1 MPVRSETFD
10 FISNLDTIWAIVA
23 GAVLATTGGLIATQ
37 LEHRFD
43 TKRRERESALFFGEI
58 MTMVRMTAEAA
69 ERARGIGDP
78 FGPVTMRLL
87 RMVRRELDVYDRNRE
102 RLFELKDPIM
112 RAHIHRTLLRT
123 MMGVEGTIE
132 AATQAAEIEDEI
144 LSIPDM
150 PPQRLAVLERRME
163 DQKERRN
170 LSFDF
175 LNEMTQTAVDL
186 AKKLEPIARVDFDT
200 LLKAAREE

>member
-23 GAVLATTGGLIATQ
+23 GAILATTGGLIATQ

-123 MMGVEGTIE
+123 MMGVDGTIE
-132 AATQAAEIEDEI
+132 SANEAAELEDEI
-144 LSIPDM
+144 LSSPDM
-150 PPQRLAVLERRME
+150 APQRLEVLTRRME

-175 LNEMTQTAVDL
+175 LNEMSQSAVDL

>member
-123 MMGVEGTIE
+123 MMGVEGTSE
-132 AATQAAEIEDEI
+132 AATEAAEIEDEI

>member
-112 RAHIHRTLLRT
+112 RAHIHRTLLRI

-132 AATQAAEIEDEI
+132 SANEAAELEDEI
-144 LSIPDM
+144 LSSPDM
-150 PPQRLAVLERRME
+150 PPQRLQVLTRRME

-175 LNEMTQTAVDL
+175 LNEMSQSAVDL

-200 LLKAAREE
+200 LLKAAREV

>member
-1 MPVRSETFD
+1 MPVRSEAFD
-10 FISNLDTIWAIVA
+10 FLSNLDTIWAIVA
-23 GAVLATTGGLIATQ
+23 GAVLATAGGMIATQ
-37 LEHRFD
+37 LEHRVD
-43 TKRRERESALFFGEI
+43 TRRRERESALFFGEI

-102 RLFELKDPIM
+102 RLFELRDPVM
-112 RAHIHRTLLRT
+112 RAHIHRTLLRI

-132 AATQAAEIEDEI
+132 SSTQAAEIEDEL
-144 LSIPDM
+144 LSNPDM
-150 PPQRLAVLERRME
+150 PAQRREVLERRME
-163 DQKERRN
+163 DQRERRN

-175 LNEMTQTAVDL
+175 LSEMTQAAVDL
-186 AKKLEPIARVDFDT
+186 AHRLEPIARVDFDT
-200 LLKAAREE
+200 LLQAARDD

>member
-123 MMGVEGTIE
+123 MRGVEGTIE
-132 AATQAAEIEDEI
+132 SANEAAELEDEI
-144 LSIPDM
+144 LSSPDM
-150 PPQRLAVLERRME
+150 APQRLEVLTRRME

-175 LNEMTQTAVDL
+175 LNEMSQSAVDL

>member
-1 MPVRSETFD
+1 MPVRSEAFD
-10 FISNLDTIWAIVA
+10 FLSNLDTIWAIVA
-23 GAVLATTGGLIATQ
+23 GAILATTGGLIATQ

-43 TKRRERESALFFGEI
+43 MKRRERESALFFGEI

-132 AATQAAEIEDEI
+132 SANEAAELEDEI
-144 LSIPDM
+144 LSSPDM
-150 PPQRLAVLERRME
+150 APQRLEVLTRRME
-163 DQKERRN
+163 DQKQRRN

-175 LNEMTQTAVDL
+175 LNEMSQSAVDL

>member
-132 AATQAAEIEDEI
+132 AATEAAEIEDEI

>member
-1 MPVRSETFD
+1 MPVRSEAFD
-10 FISNLDTIWAIVA
+10 FLSNLDTIWAIVA

-132 AATQAAEIEDEI
+132 SANEAAELEDEI
-144 LSIPDM
+144 LSSPDM
-150 PPQRLAVLERRME
+150 APQRLEVLTRRME
-163 DQKERRN
+163 DQKQRRN

-175 LNEMTQTAVDL
+175 LNEMSQSAVDL

>member
-132 AATQAAEIEDEI
+132 SANEAAELEDEI
-144 LSIPDM
+144 LSSPDM
-150 PPQRLAVLERRME
+150 APQRLEVLTRRME

-175 LNEMTQTAVDL
+175 LNEMSQSAVDL

>member
-1 MPVRSETFD
+1 MPVRSEAFD
-10 FISNLDTIWAIVA
+10 FLSNLDTIWAIVA
-23 GAVLATTGGLIATQ
+23 GAILATTGGLIATQ

-43 TKRRERESALFFGEI
+43 MKRRERESALFFGEI

-132 AATQAAEIEDEI
+132 SANEAAELEDEI
-144 LSIPDM
+144 LSSPDM
-150 PPQRLAVLERRME
+150 APQRLEVLTRRME

-175 LNEMTQTAVDL
+175 LNEMSQSAVDL

>member
-1 MPVRSETFD
+1 MPVRSEAFD
-10 FISNLDTIWAIVA
+10 FLSNLDTIWAIVA
-23 GAVLATTGGLIATQ
+23 GAILATTGGLIATQ

-87 RMVRRELDVYDRNRE
+87 LMVRRELDVYDRNRE

-132 AATQAAEIEDEI
+132 SANEAAELEDEI
-144 LSIPDM
+144 LSSPDM
-150 PPQRLAVLERRME
+150 APQRLEVLTRRME

-175 LNEMTQTAVDL
+175 LNEMSQSAVDL

>member
-1 MPVRSETFD
+1 
-10 FISNLDTIWAIVA
+10 
-23 GAVLATTGGLIATQ
+23 
-37 LEHRFD
+37 
-43 TKRRERESALFFGEI
+43 
-58 MTMVRMTAEAA
+58 MTAEAA

-132 AATQAAEIEDEI
+132 SANEAAELEDEI
-144 LSIPDM
+144 LSSPDM
-150 PPQRLAVLERRME
+150 APQRLEVLTRRME

-175 LNEMTQTAVDL
+175 LNEMSQSAVDL

>member
-132 AATQAAEIEDEI
+132 AATEAAELEDEI
-144 LSIPDM
+144 LSSPDM
-150 PPQRLAVLERRME
+150 PRQRLEVLTRRME

-175 LNEMTQTAVDL
+175 LNEMSQSAVDL
-186 AKKLEPIARVDFDT
+186 ARKLEPIARVDFDT
-200 LLKAAREE
+200 LLKAAREV

>member
-23 GAVLATTGGLIATQ
+23 GAILATTGGLIATQ

-132 AATQAAEIEDEI
+132 SANG
-144 LSIPDM
+144 S
-150 PPQRLAVLERRME
+150 RR
-163 DQKERRN
+163 DSRTRSSPSPTCPHSALPCSSGAWKTRR
-170 LSFDF
+170 SAG
-175 LNEMTQTAVDL
+175 TSASTS
-186 AKKLEPIARVDFDT
+186 
-200 LLKAAREE
+200 

>member
-23 GAVLATTGGLIATQ
+23 GAILATTGGLIATQ

-112 RAHIHRTLLRT
+112 RAHIHCTLLRT

-132 AATQAAEIEDEI
+132 AATEAAEIEDEI

>member
-132 AATQAAEIEDEI
+132 AATEAAELEDEI
-144 LSIPDM
+144 LSSPDM
-150 PPQRLAVLERRME
+150 PPQRLEILTRRME

-175 LNEMTQTAVDL
+175 LNEMTQSAVDL
-186 AKKLEPIARVDFDT
+186 ARKLEPIARVDFDT
-200 LLKAAREE
+200 LLKAAREV

>member
-132 AATQAAEIEDEI
+132 AATEVAELEDEI
-144 LSIPDM
+144 LSSPDM
-150 PPQRLAVLERRME
+150 PPQRLEVLTRRME

-175 LNEMTQTAVDL
+175 LNEMSQSAVDL
-186 AKKLEPIARVDFDT
+186 ARKLEPIARVDFDT
-200 LLKAAREE
+200 LLKAAREV

>member
-132 AATQAAEIEDEI
+132 SANEAAELEDEI
-144 LSIPDM
+144 LSSPDM
-150 PPQRLAVLERRME
+150 PPQRLEVLTRRME
-163 DQKERRN
+163 DQRERRN

-175 LNEMTQTAVDL
+175 LNEMSQSAVEL
-186 AKKLEPIARVDFDT
+186 ARKLEPIARVDFDT
-200 LLKAAREE
+200 LLKAAREA

>member
-10 FISNLDTIWAIVA
+10 FISSLDTIWAIVA
-23 GAVLATTGGLIATQ
+23 GAILATTGGLIATQ

-112 RAHIHRTLLRT
+112 RAHIHRTLLRI
-123 MMGVEGTIE
+123 MMGVEGSIE
-132 AATQAAEIEDEI
+132 AATEAAELEDEL
-144 LSIPDM
+144 LSSDDIPA
-150 PPQRLAVLERRME
+150 QRRAVLERRME

-175 LNEMTQTAVDL
+175 LNEMTQTAVEL

>member
-1 MPVRSETFD
+1 MPVRSEAFD
-10 FISNLDTIWAIVA
+10 FLSNLDTIWAIVA
-23 GAVLATTGGLIATQ
+23 GAILATTGGLIATQ

-43 TKRRERESALFFGEI
+43 MKRRERESALFFGEI

-132 AATQAAEIEDEI
+132 SANEAAKLEDEI
-144 LSIPDM
+144 LSSPDM
-150 PPQRLAVLERRME
+150 APQRLEVLTRRME

-175 LNEMTQTAVDL
+175 LNEMSQSAVDL

>member
-1 MPVRSETFD
+1 MPVRSEAFD
-10 FISNLDTIWAIVA
+10 FLSNLDTIWAIVA
-23 GAVLATTGGLIATQ
+23 GAILATTGGLIATQ

-43 TKRRERESALFFGEI
+43 MKRRERESALFFGEI

-112 RAHIHRTLLRT
+112 RAHIHRTLLRI
-123 MMGVEGTIE
+123 MMGVEGSIE
-132 AATQAAEIEDEI
+132 AATEAAEIEDEL
-144 LSIPDM
+144 LSSPDM
-150 PPQRLAVLERRME
+150 PPQRRVVLERRME

>member
-1 MPVRSETFD
+1 MPVRSEAFD
-10 FISNLDTIWAIVA
+10 FLSNLDTIWAIVA
-23 GAVLATTGGLIATQ
+23 GAILATTGGLIATQ

-132 AATQAAEIEDEI
+132 SANEAAELEDEI
-144 LSIPDM
+144 LSSPDM
-150 PPQRLAVLERRME
+150 APQRLEVLTRRME
-163 DQKERRN
+163 DQKQRRN

-175 LNEMTQTAVDL
+175 LNEMSQSAVDL

-200 LLKAAREE
+200 LLKAARED

>member
-23 GAVLATTGGLIATQ
+23 GAILATTGGLIATQ

-132 AATQAAEIEDEI
+132 AATEAAEIEDEI

>member
-132 AATQAAEIEDEI
+132 SANEAAELEDEI
-144 LSIPDM
+144 LSSPDM
-150 PPQRLAVLERRME
+150 PPQRLQVLTRRME

-175 LNEMTQTAVDL
+175 LNEMSQSAVDL

>member
-1 MPVRSETFD
+1 MPVRSEAFD
-10 FISNLDTIWAIVA
+10 FLSNLDTIWAIVA
-23 GAVLATTGGLIATQ
+23 GAILATTGGLIATQ

-132 AATQAAEIEDEI
+132 SANEAAELEDEI
-144 LSIPDM
+144 LSSPDM
-150 PPQRLAVLERRME
+150 APQRLEVLTRRME

-175 LNEMTQTAVDL
+175 LNEMSQSAVDL

>member
-112 RAHIHRTLLRT
+112 RAHIHRTLLRI
-123 MMGVEGTIE
+123 MMGVEGSIE
-132 AATQAAEIEDEI
+132 AATEAAEIEDEL
-144 LSIPDM
+144 LSSDDIPA
-150 PPQRLAVLERRME
+150 QRRAVLERRME

-200 LLKAAREE
+200 LLKAAREV

>member
-1 MPVRSETFD
+1 MPVRSEAFD
-10 FISNLDTIWAIVA
+10 FLSNLDTIWAIVA
-23 GAVLATTGGLIATQ
+23 GAILATTGGLIATQ

-43 TKRRERESALFFGEI
+43 TKRRERESALFFGEV

-87 RMVRRELDVYDRNRE
+87 RMVRRELDIYDRNRE

-112 RAHIHRTLLRT
+112 RAHIHRTLLRI
-123 MMGVEGTIE
+123 MMGVEGSIE
-132 AATQAAEIEDEI
+132 AATEAAEIEDEL
-144 LSIPDM
+144 LSSPDM
-150 PPQRLAVLERRME
+150 PAQRRVVLERRME

>member
-23 GAVLATTGGLIATQ
+23 GAVLATAGGLIATQ

-132 AATQAAEIEDEI
+132 AATEAAELEDEI
-144 LSIPDM
+144 LSSPDM
-150 PPQRLAVLERRME
+150 PPQRLEVLTRRME

-175 LNEMTQTAVDL
+175 LNEMTQSAVEL
-186 AKKLEPIARVDFDT
+186 ARKLEPIARVDFDT
-200 LLKAAREE
+200 LLKAAREV

>member
-23 GAVLATTGGLIATQ
+23 GAVLATAGGLIATQ

-132 AATQAAEIEDEI
+132 SANEAAELEDEI
-144 LSIPDM
+144 LSSPDM
-150 PPQRLAVLERRME
+150 PPQRLEVLTRRME

-175 LNEMTQTAVDL
+175 LNEMSQSAVDL

>member
-186 AKKLEPIARVDFDT
+186 AKKLEPVARVDFDT

>member
-23 GAVLATTGGLIATQ
+23 GAILATSGGLIATQ

-58 MTMVRMTAEAA
+58 MAMVRMTAEAA

-112 RAHIHRTLLRT
+112 RAHIHRTLLRI
-123 MMGVEGTIE
+123 MMGVEGSIE
-132 AATQAAEIEDEI
+132 AATEAAEIEDEL
-144 LSIPDM
+144 LSSPDM
-150 PPQRLAVLERRME
+150 PPQRRAVLERRME

-175 LNEMTQTAVDL
+175 LNEMTQTAVTL

>member
-23 GAVLATTGGLIATQ
+23 GAILATTGGLIATQ

-132 AATQAAEIEDEI
+132 SANEAAELEDEI
-144 LSIPDM
+144 LSSPDM
-150 PPQRLAVLERRME
+150 APQRLEVLTRRME

-175 LNEMTQTAVDL
+175 LNEMSQSAVDL